1 MGFILSKIIEF
12 LTKSRNNFKILILG
26 MQNAGKT
33 SVLYR
38 LSLGQII
45 KTNPTIGANL
55 EEFTYNN
62 VKFQAWD
69 LGGQESIRSIWDA
82 YYMNTDAI
90 IYVIDSKNEE
100 NLEESREQF
109 HKVLKN
115 QSLKNCIILFLAN
128 KQDLSGSKSVNQII
142 QDYQLDK
149 IKEHIWHIQACSALK
164 GEGLITGIKWLSEQ
178 LVFRGKNNF
187 PVNPYINTDNN
198 ETEIKN
204 SNEDKDISLTIANI
218 KDNKNEIININKDI
232 QKDNINI
239 NNSIKNINS

>member
-1 MGFILSKIIEF
+1 MPIFFIFYCEKKNNKNKKLIMQQKIVSLGVNEFHPSIEF
-12 LTKSRNNFKILILG
+12 INKETPINSQNLPTNIPQKNKINN
-26 MQNAGKT
+26 
-33 SVLYR
+33 
-38 LSLGQII
+38 GQII

-115 QSLKNCIILFLAN
+115 QSLKNCIILFF
-128 KQDLSGSKSVNQII
+128 V
-142 QDYQLDK
+142 
-149 IKEHIWHIQACSALK
+149 IK
-164 GEGLITGIKWLSEQ
+164 
-178 LVFRGKNNF
+178 
-187 PVNPYINTDNN
+187 
-198 ETEIKN
+198 
-204 SNEDKDISLTIANI
+204 
-218 KDNKNEIININKDI
+218 
-232 QKDNINI
+232 
-239 NNSIKNINS
+239 